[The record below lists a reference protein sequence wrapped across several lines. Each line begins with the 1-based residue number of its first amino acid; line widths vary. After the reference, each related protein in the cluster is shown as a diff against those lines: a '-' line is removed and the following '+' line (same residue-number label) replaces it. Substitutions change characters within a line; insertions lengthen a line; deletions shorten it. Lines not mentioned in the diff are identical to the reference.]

1 MAEEDDSYTQQLKIE
16 NQNLV
21 DEISK
26 LENESNKYGRVNEYY
41 VQDEV
46 MLVYIQK
53 MMTVLYAVIYFGFIY
68 MIVIS
73 DRHIA
78 LKVLLAALFAT
89 LPFIVHIVT
98 AYFYS
103 KYLEVLEFLKIGTV
117 TRVASE

>member
-1 MAEEDDSYTQQLKIE
+1 MAQEDDSYTQQLKIE

-21 DEISK
+21 NEISK

-53 MMTVLYAVIYFGFIY
+53 MMSVLYAVIYFGFLY
-68 MIVIS
+68 AIVIS
-73 DRHIA
+73 DRHIGIKI
-78 LKVLLAALFAT
+78 LFAALFAT

-117 TRVASE
+117 TRV

>member
-1 MAEEDDSYTQQLKIE
+1 MAQGDSYTDQLKIE

-21 DEISK
+21 NEISK

-98 AYFYS
+98 AYLYS
-103 KYLEVLEFLKIGTV
+103 TYLQMIERLKFGTV
-117 TRVASE
+117 TRVD

>member
-1 MAEEDDSYTQQLKIE
+1 MAQEDDSYTQQLKIE

-21 DEISK
+21 NEINN

-78 LKVLLAALFAT
+78 IKILFAAIFAT
-89 LPFIVHIVT
+89 LPFIVHVVT

-103 KYLEVLEFLKIGTV
+103 KFLEVMEFLKIGTV
-117 TRVASE
+117 TRL

>member
-1 MAEEDDSYTQQLKIE
+1 MAQQDDSYTQQLKIE

-21 DEISK
+21 NEISK

-78 LKVLLAALFAT
+78 VKVLLAALFAT
-89 LPFIVHIVT
+89 LPFIVHVVT

-117 TRVASE
+117 TRI